1 MQYVAYYF
9 GITLIGYL
17 IGSAL
22 RKKSWKKPAF
32 IGGIQ
37 IAAVTV
43 LIFVMASRIGFNK
56 EVFRTLDTIGL
67 QAFVTVVAALAGSIL
82 FVTVGRRLLG
92 IDHQGGRSRD

>member
-1 MQYVAYYF
+1 
-9 GITLIGYL
+9 
-17 IGSAL
+17 
-22 RKKSWKKPAF
+22 
-32 IGGIQ
+32 
-37 IAAVTV
+37 
-43 LIFVMASRIGFNK
+43 MASRIGFNK